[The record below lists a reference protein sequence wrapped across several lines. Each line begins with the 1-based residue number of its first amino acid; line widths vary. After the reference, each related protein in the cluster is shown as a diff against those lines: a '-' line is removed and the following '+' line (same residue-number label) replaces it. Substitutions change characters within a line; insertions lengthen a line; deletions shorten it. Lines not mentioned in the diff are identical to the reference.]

1 MADGIGLLFSM
12 MAKCSFCRG
21 FSGLKEMIISNKCV
35 WNKNDRNLFINT
47 LSIGIVLFDEFMEPM
62 QLSAYR
68 LAKEINVPVS
78 RIQDILHG
86 RRTITADTALRL
98 ARYFGVEER
107 YFLDRQT
114 EIELKAAKEAIM
126 DELEKIQ
133 PSTKNK
139 E

>member
-1 MADGIGLLFSM
+1 MS
-12 MAKCSFCRG
+12 
-21 FSGLKEMIISNKCV
+21 ENVNISWILQK
-35 WNKNDRNLFINT
+35 
-47 LSIGIVLFDEFMEPM
+47 EFMEPM

-126 DELEKIQ
+126 EELEKIQ
-133 PSTKNK
+133 PGTKIK